1 MTSIEI
7 WAIGIV
13 AAVIT
18 GILGFLLGR
27 RQPVGSPEQMKQLL
41 QIWLGYKV
49 SHGIRS

>member
-27 RQPVGSPEQMKQLL
+27 RQPVGSPGTDETTDP
-41 QIWLGYKV
+41 GA
-49 SHGIRS
+49 